1 MGEQPEPTPPA
12 SAGTPPA
19 SAGTPPAQPGSTY
32 TPPATQAELDRIIE
46 VRLNRERA
54 KFADYDEL
62 KRKASEFDKQAN
74 EGKSQADQ
82 LASQLAELQQKLA
95 DESHARL
102 RAEVVASKGLTPAQA
117 KRLSGSTLEEL
128 EADADDLL
136 ESFPSSP
143 AGGPPS
149 PKPRQSLSDAASGG
163 TDPQTQEEKV
173 DPAKLAD
180 AIPLP

>member
-1 MGEQPEPTPPA
+1 MGNQTPPW
-12 SAGTPPA
+12 
-19 SAGTPPAQPGSTY
+19 GSDEDFDPQKAWDLIQNLRTEVKDLK
-32 TPPATQAELDRIIE
+32 TSNADTVAKLKTAEG
-46 VRLNRERA
+46 ERDAAIA
-54 KFADYDEL
+54 KAD
-62 KRKASEFDKQAN
+62 DKAN

-82 LASQLAELQQKLA
+82 LASQLADLQKKLA

-117 KRLSGSTLEEL
+117 KRLTGTTLEEL

-149 PKPRQSLSDAASGG
+149 PKPRPSLSDGASGG
-163 TDPQTQEEKV
+163 SDPQNQEEKV

-180 AIPLP
+180 AIPTP

>member
-1 MGEQPEPTPPA
+1 MGTQTPPW
-12 SAGTPPA
+12 
-19 SAGTPPAQPGSTY
+19 GSDEDFDPQKAWDLIQNLRTEVKDLK
-32 TPPATQAELDRIIE
+32 TSNADTATKLKTVEG
-46 VRLNRERA
+46 ERDAALA
-54 KFADYDEL
+54 KVD
-62 KRKASEFDKQAN
+62 DKAN

-82 LASQLAELQQKLA
+82 LASQLDDLKQKLA

-128 EADADDLL
+128 EADADELL
-136 ESFPSSP
+136 EAFPSSP
-143 AGGPPS
+143 SGGPPS
-149 PKPRQSLSDAASGG
+149 PRPRQSLSDAASGG
-163 TDPQTQEEKV
+163 SDPQNQEEKV

>member
-1 MGEQPEPTPPA
+1 MGNQTPPW
-12 SAGTPPA
+12 
-19 SAGTPPAQPGSTY
+19 GSDEEFNPQKAWDLIQNLRT
-32 TPPATQAELDRIIE
+32 
-46 VRLNRERA
+46 
-54 KFADYDEL
+54 EL
-62 KRKASEFDKQAN
+62 KDLKTSHTDTAATLKKVEGERDAALAKIDDKAN

-102 RAEVVASKGLTPAQA
+102 RAEVVASKGLTHAQA

-173 DPAKLAD
+173 DPAKLAE